1 MEIYSLKTNNRLL
14 EINGTELSQHTQRD
28 VVNILRSIK
37 TGDKVDLLISRQ
49 HDFIPR
55 KMVSLSI

>member
-1 MEIYSLKTNNRLL
+1 MKTNYRLL

-55 KMVSLSI
+55 KMVSLLF